1 MPSTESAGT
10 PGTGTPGT
18 GTPDRAASPAS
29 PATPAT
35 PAKPAPATT
44 TPSRPSRPPRAR
56 REPKGAWLGGV
67 ANGIAT
73 HLGWPVLLVRAGFI
87 ALTIPYFFGV
97 FLYLLLWVLMPP
109 AQPEPEAPGLAAA
122 TRSGMRPRGKGTGWT
137 RDVGALLAMALLGAG
152 AMWLSEVHG
161 WGISQ
166 DIFWPLAFATCGI
179 ALVWRQVDHTPPP
192 ADAGGRRWAGR
203 FVALGGWPALVRTV
217 LGLALVAFAISLVA
231 ASRIGLAMLPTV
243 LAMSALLLSGVLI
256 VALPWLRGM
265 QRSLVEVREEKV
277 LADAR
282 ADMAAHLHDSVLQT
296 LALIQRQADDPRAV
310 AALARRQERELRTW
324 LYGDIANP
332 TTLKAALTEA
342 AVEVEAERGV
352 PIEVVCVGDAD
363 LTVDLDAMVRAARE
377 AMVNAAKHS
386 DAPGIDVYAEAEDD
400 VVTIYVRDRG
410 RGFDLDS
417 IGEDRLGVRQ
427 SIIARMERHGGTAR
441 IRSGSEGTEVTLEM
455 TR

>member
-1 MPSTESAGT
+1 
-10 PGTGTPGT
+10 
-18 GTPDRAASPAS
+18 
-29 PATPAT
+29 
-35 PAKPAPATT
+35 
-44 TPSRPSRPPRAR
+44 
-56 REPKGAWLGGV
+56 V
-67 ANGIAT
+67 ANGIAL

-97 FLYLLLWVLMPP
+97 LLYLLLWVLMPP
-109 AQPEPEAPGLAAA
+109 APPEPEAPGLAAA
-122 TRSGMRPRGKGTGWT
+122 TRSGMRHRRPGVAWT

-179 ALVWRQVDHTPPP
+179 ALVWRQVDQAPRVPE
-192 ADAGGRRWAGR
+192 DAGKRRSAR
-203 FVALGGWPALVRTV
+203 FAALGGWPALVRTL

-231 ASRIGLAMLPTV
+231 ASRMGLAMLPTV
-243 LAMSALLLSGVLI
+243 LTLSALLMIGLLI

-324 LYGDIANP
+324 LYGDSDNP
-332 TTLKAALTEA
+332 TTLKAALSEA
-342 AVEVEAERGV
+342 AGEVEAERGV
-352 PIEVVCVGDAD
+352 PVDVVCVGDAG
-363 LTVDLDAMVRAARE
+363 LSANLDAMVRAARE

-386 DAPGIDVYAEAEDD
+386 GAPSIDVYAEIEDD
-400 VVTIYVRDRG
+400 QVTIYVRDRG
-410 RGFDLDS
+410 HGFDLGS
-417 IGEDRLGVRQ
+417 IEDDRLGVRQ
-427 SIIARMERHGGTAR
+427 SIIARMERHGGMAR
-441 IRSGSEGTEVTLEM
+441 IRSSIGDGTEVTLEM